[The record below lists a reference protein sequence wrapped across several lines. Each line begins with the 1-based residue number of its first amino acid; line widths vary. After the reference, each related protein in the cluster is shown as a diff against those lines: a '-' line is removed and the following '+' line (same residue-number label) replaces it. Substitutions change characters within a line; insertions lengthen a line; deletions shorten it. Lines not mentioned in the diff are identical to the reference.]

1 MILLIIILLGSSL
14 AYYFIGHRA
23 YSLLDCVY
31 MTVIT
36 ISTIGYGEV
45 IDLSASPV
53 GRIFTMLLALFG
65 IGALT
70 YAISMVTALVV
81 EGNLTHS
88 FRRRKMEQKIKQLQD
103 HFIVCSAERV
113 GMHIVNELA
122 ATKRPFVVIDQHEE
136 HIDDMLELFPDALY
150 LLGDSSDNL
159 LLEQAGI
166 ARAKGVFA
174 TEDDDNRNLVICLS
188 AIHMNPNLRII
199 SHARELKN
207 IDKMKH
213 AGATSVISSEQI
225 GGLRMASEMARP
237 AVVSF
242 LDIMLRDKQ
251 KNLRIEEVKIS
262 PALAG
267 KSLQDLKLKRHRDM
281 LLMAIREK
289 DEWIYNPEETQLLTE
304 ASTLIFMGTP
314 EARIQLETELNQ

>member
-1 MILLIIILLGSSL
+1 
-14 AYYFIGHRA
+14 
-23 YSLLDCVY
+23 
-31 MTVIT
+31 
-36 ISTIGYGEV
+36 
-45 IDLSASPV
+45 
-53 GRIFTMLLALFG
+53 
-65 IGALT
+65 
-70 YAISMVTALVV
+70 
-81 EGNLTHS
+81 
-88 FRRRKMEQKIKQLQD
+88 MEQKIKQLQD

-136 HIDDMLELFPDALY
+136 HIDDLLELFPDALY

-267 KSLQDLKLKRHRDM
+267 KSLQDLKLKRHREM

-304 ASTLIFMGTP
+304 ASILIFMGTP